1 MQKYF
6 KSEVPCGLKILGV
19 LPNIKKVVTESHF
32 GTICQNLT
40 ICHTFFEID
49 GWSLKMI
56 PLVNSYKKNLPQLL
70 G

>member
-19 LPNIKKVVTESHF
+19 LPNIKKVVTGSHF
-32 GTICQNLT
+32 GT